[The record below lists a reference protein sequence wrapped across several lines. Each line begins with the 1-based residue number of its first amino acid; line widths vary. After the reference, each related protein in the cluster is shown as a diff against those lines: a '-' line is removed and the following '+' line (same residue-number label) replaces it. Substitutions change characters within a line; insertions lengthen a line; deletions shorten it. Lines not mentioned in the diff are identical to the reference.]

1 MLDAHLFQLRKQ
13 RLQHVQLMLSEW
25 ICNGCLGLLPQGMG
39 ERNSFTS
46 LLSDVYGMLSS
57 VASSAHRDQPV
68 ARENTHISSNG
79 RTITSQLV
87 GKVGNA
93 LLGFILKNAFQKH
106 ILRYLETAG
115 RKDSIIDLGERLR
128 CVAQSCAMTGKCPF
142 HDVSIYPHLADV
154 KGLSEPSTQ
163 KGSRRRRVL
172 SEREKRTCLEN
183 RLRGQGVKPQYSPL
197 HGFGSFDG

>member
-13 RLQHVQLMLSEW
+13 RLEHLQLILSEGL
-25 ICNGCLGLLPQGMG
+25 CNGCLGLLPQGMG

-46 LLSDVYGMLSS
+46 LLGDVYGMLSS

-68 ARENTHISSNG
+68 ARENPHISSNG
-79 RTITSQLV
+79 RTITSQLL

-93 LLGFILKNAFQKH
+93 FLGFILKNAFQKH
-106 ILRYLETAG
+106 ILSHLETTG

-142 HDVSIYPHLADV
+142 HDVSIYPHVADV
-154 KGLSEPSTQ
+154 KGSVRTEHTRRLEEKAGSVRTQ
-163 KGSRRRRVL
+163 TLFWQSSQTSALLIVSKWDSRR
-172 SEREKRTCLEN
+172 ST
-183 RLRGQGVKPQYSPL
+183 GQ
-197 HGFGSFDG
+197 

>member
-13 RLQHVQLMLSEW
+13 HLQQVQLTLSEG
-25 ICNGCLGLLPQGMG
+25 ICNGCLGLLPQRMG
-39 ERNSFTS
+39 ERNRFTP
-46 LLSDVYGMLSS
+46 LLGDMCGMLSS
-57 VASSAHRDQPV
+57 VASSAQRDQPV
-68 ARENTHISSNG
+68 ARENTQISSNG
-79 RTITSQLV
+79 RTITSQRL
-87 GKVGNA
+87 GQVGNA
-93 LLGFILKNAFQKH
+93 FLSFIPKNAFQKH
-106 ILRYLETAG
+106 ILRHLETAG

-128 CVAQSCAMTGKCPF
+128 SVAQSSAMTGKCPF

-154 KGLSEPSTQ
+154 KGLLEPSTQ